1 MAKKHVPH
9 SDRMSVTVFVT
20 FSPFSRQAQIITA
33 LALTF
38 AIFPAQNSPPLYWS
52 KKERHGLVSSW
63 YPLRWGDFI
72 VKVSRFAIGISA
84 AAILILAGL
93 GVEFLWSFGRGQ
105 RDLHMPVPEEFAQQ
119 ITVHEDGDFV
129 YSYSLDDV
137 AIDQEERVLYVPN
150 LVNVF
155 TEHTFS
161 RAEKEM
167 LAEKV
172 GGTVV
177 SDLCGG
183 INFFQLHVNVED
195 YSELEEIAQSLRET
209 NGIMDASYEVPLLL
223 EPDEPDGNP
232 WSISGEEPDRGKE
245 SSPAGNDWWAEAIGA
260 YTAWDYES
268 WFHDVAVGVIDS
280 GFYTQHEDLGGNTT
294 ITMLP
299 GYPQNSF
306 HYHGTAVAGIIGA
319 ADNEIG
325 LRGVAS
331 SQYHQLTMYCVDWNP
346 VTNDAE
352 SEDYVTLLGTATF
365 SKQMK
370 EMLKYHVK
378 VINNSWGMA
387 DISYNSLITEELKE
401 FFKNG
406 DKVSLSEQD
415 IQAAADALA
424 QLAYDTSRTAVNITL
439 QMIASGE
446 EFLIVQS
453 AGNGVNNGGYPSQVE
468 QTGFFRGITR
478 ELFEQMYPSGY
489 LGINYT
495 ELNYHILVVGA
506 VANRRTDDG
515 AYIMTSV
522 SNYGPEVDLC
532 APGLGIFTT
541 YDSTYENPPFTD
553 EEDKYHPTD
562 KYFES
567 FSGTSAAAPMVT
579 GSAALLWSIDPDLT
593 AQEVWGL
600 LVYQREDLAE
610 GTKAHG
616 DLAHGSEGVYPMLNI
631 GAAVRALMEEKNEAL
646 VSEIRI
652 TDQATGEPVEGAE
665 VIYSTGLFEGGK
677 TATTDSE
684 GRCTIRGAANLRPYP
699 AATTVLVKA
708 EGQLRWCGTVRAW
721 LEDDPDQT
729 INEIELDLNNIL
741 DITGDLLEQLKQD
754 LPALWNYIQTV
765 MDEVK
770 AAQPDF
776 ADTLAQLAGQYGVI
790 SLGEEVYPK
799 VTGYG
804 GGEEL
809 VDPARLNGLLGADIF
824 DYDGDGQE
832 ELLTVR
838 LETGAP
844 DNSDWSETFCSLA
857 VYEWDAAAGQAVLS
871 DERQVDMGYLTFT
884 NNLHMCAL
892 HLFRG
897 TFQDG
902 TSAVYFSY
910 HQELNSRVFGT
921 LRVSYDGT
929 LQITGGVECDEGYA
943 WLNCSQ
949 LGSDGNTWESQFS
962 YQDPDDIGV
971 SQEKA
976 DTCRSCYLESME
988 QIGLVEH
995 GIRGVWMNP
1004 DRPTQGGA
1012 PLRLMVDRES
1022 VACLPAERS
1031 SAVDGTLTTL
1041 CGLWALPS
1049 SSLLNEDMTLSVYD
1063 EGDLL
1068 TPWR

>member
-1 MAKKHVPH
+1 MKN
-9 SDRMSVTVFVT
+9 
-20 FSPFSRQAQIITA
+20 Q
-33 LALTF
+33 
-38 AIFPAQNSPPLYWS
+38 
-52 KKERHGLVSSW
+52 
-63 YPLRWGDFI
+63 
-72 VKVSRFAIGISA
+72 RFALGVTA
-84 AAILILAGL
+84 AAVLLLLGL
-93 GVEFLWSFGRGQ
+93 TAELVLPALLGRG
-105 RDLHMPVPEEFAQQ
+105 DPHTEVPEEFAQQ
-119 ITVHEDGDFV
+119 ITVYEDGDFT

-137 AIDQEERVLYVPN
+137 VLDEESLVLYVPN

-155 TEHTFS
+155 TERTFS
-161 RAEKEM
+161 RGEKEK

-183 INFFQLHVNVED
+183 INFFQLHVNTED
-195 YSELEEIAQSLRET
+195 YSELEEIAQSLKET
-209 NGIMDASYEVPLLL
+209 DGVMDASYEVPLLL
-223 EPDEPDGNP
+223 EPDTADKNP
-232 WSISGEEPDRGKE
+232 WSVSGEEPDRGKE
-245 SSPAGNDWWAEAIGA
+245 SAPAGNDWWAEAIGA
-260 YTAWDYES
+260 YTAWSYES

-294 ITMLP
+294 MTMLP

-352 SEDYVTLLGTATF
+352 SEDYVTLGTADF

-401 FFKNG
+401 FLKNG
-406 DKVSLSEQD
+406 DEISLSEQD

-424 QLAYDTSRTAVNITL
+424 QMAYDTSRAAVNITL
-439 QMIASGE
+439 QMIASGQ

-468 QTGFFRGITR
+468 QTGFFRGITK
-478 ELFEQMYPSGY
+478 ELFEQMYPNGY

-541 YDSTYENPPFTD
+541 YDSTYENPLLTD

-600 LVYQREDLAE
+600 LVYQREDLVE

-616 DLAHGSEGVYPMLNI
+616 NLAHGSEGVYPMLNI
-631 GAAVRALMEEKNEAL
+631 GSAVLALMEEKNEEL

-665 VIYSTGLFEGGK
+665 VIYSTGLLEAYE
-677 TATTDSE
+677 TVTTDSE
-684 GRCTIRGAANLRPYP
+684 GRCTIRGASNLHPYP
-699 AATTVLVKA
+699 SETTLLVKA
-708 EGQLRWCGTVRAW
+708 EGQLRWYGTVRAW

-729 INEIELDLNNIL
+729 VNEIQLNLNNIL

-754 LPALWNYIQTV
+754 LPALLDYIQTV
-765 MDEVK
+765 MDEVEP
-770 AAQPDF
+770 AQPDF

-790 SLGEEVYPK
+790 PVGEESYPEI
-799 VTGYG
+799 TGYG
-804 GGEEL
+804 GGEDL
-809 VDPARLNGLLGADIF
+809 IDPARLTGLLGADIF

-838 LETGAP
+838 LETGGKEE
-844 DNSDWSETFCSLA
+844 SGWIQTKCFFA
-857 VYEWDAAAGQAVLS
+857 VYEWDSKTEKIVLS
-871 DERQVDMGYLTFT
+871 DEQSFILGNFT
-884 NNLHMCAL
+884 NSIPHSAL
-892 HLFRG
+892 HLARG
-897 TFQDG
+897 DFENGET
-902 TSAVYFSY
+902 ALYLNY
-910 HQELNSRVFGT
+910 HWEMNSLSFGT
-921 LRVSYDGT
+921 LRISYDGT
-929 LQITGGVECDEGYA
+929 LQVDGGVECAEWYA
-943 WLNCSQ
+943 AMQCYRLKSSQ
-949 LGSDGNTWESQFS
+949 NLGELGVHHFMEEQYGWEQMFS
-962 YQDPDDIGV
+962 FNHPDDGITP
-971 SQEKA
+971 SLSDIDSYRK
-976 DTCRSCYLESME
+976 CYQSAMTEL
-988 QIGLVEH
+988 
-995 GIRGVWMNP
+995 GIEEYSPRGIWMDP
-1004 DRPTQGGA
+1004 ERPTGGGIQ
-1012 PLRLMVDRES
+1012 LRELVDRES
-1022 VACLPAERS
+1022 IAALPVQRS
-1031 SAVDGTLTTL
+1031 KAINGTLTTL
-1041 CGLWALPS
+1041 CGAYRLAAGIVVE
-1049 SSLLNEDMTLSVYD
+1049 EDVTLVCYD
-1063 EGDLL
+1063 ETGLL
-1068 TPWR
+1068 DSFR